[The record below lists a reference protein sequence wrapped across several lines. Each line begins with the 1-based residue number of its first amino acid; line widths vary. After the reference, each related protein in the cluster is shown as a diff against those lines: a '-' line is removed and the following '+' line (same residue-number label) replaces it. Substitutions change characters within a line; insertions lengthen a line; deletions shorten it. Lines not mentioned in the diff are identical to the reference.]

1 MYNFLEQTEKKVIC
15 CQIKHPIPVIGT
27 LRADFSRFV
36 FSFCREETHFKMA
49 YQVFALKRN
58 FRPSK
63 VIRYNRYATYRS
75 ERKRFAP
82 HCLIFSFTC
91 ISLCLLQIASVTGV
105 GTEFKQFQGSSF
117 NLENFIAN

>member
-1 MYNFLEQTEKKVIC
+1 MIC
-15 CQIKHPIPVIGT
+15 CQIKHPIPVFGT

-36 FSFCREETHFKMA
+36 FSFCLEETHFKMA

-58 FRPSK
+58 FRPK

-75 ERKRFAP
+75 ERKRFPP
-82 HCLIFSFTC
+82 HWLIFSFTR

-105 GTEFKQFQGSSF
+105 GTEVKQFQGSSY